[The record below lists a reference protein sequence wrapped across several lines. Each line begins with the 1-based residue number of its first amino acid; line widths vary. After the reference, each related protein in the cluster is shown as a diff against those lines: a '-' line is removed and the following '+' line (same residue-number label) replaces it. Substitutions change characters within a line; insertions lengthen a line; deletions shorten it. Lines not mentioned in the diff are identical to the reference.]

1 MTLVVFDIP
10 PSVPDLTKRMAQMI
24 EENVEPAA
32 KLWLQGLAKIWS
44 VVPTK
49 KNFIKQFGSFF

>member
-10 PSVPDLTKRMAQMI
+10 PSVSDLTKRMAQMI
-24 EENVEPAA
+24 EENIEPAA

-44 VVPTK
+44 VVPK
-49 KNFIKQFGSFF
+49 KEFHETIRSFF